1 MEASPTIRRMML
13 TLMLEHNVH
22 TQFSD
27 DGSMLTVTQQTIPL
41 TVLPMVYMIA
51 AATGDVSYV
60 EFRTNENADDDERD
74 DVIAHHEAMLAEAI
88 DREANG

>member
-1 MEASPTIRRMML
+1 MEASPTIRRLML

-27 DGSMLTVTQQTIPL
+27 DGSMLTVASQTVPL
-41 TVLPMVYMIA
+41 ATLPLVYMIA
-51 AATGDVSYV
+51 IATNDVSYV
-60 EFRTNENADDDERD
+60 EFRTNENANDDRD